1 MKKINSKNIR
11 LKLAVTEIVGTILLL
26 TISIALFS
34 VVYFAFFS
42 IQPSSPSPSSDI
54 AASVEKDKIIF
65 EHRSGEPLSLD
76 TRILLNIG
84 GNKFEVK
91 VGDILEDAN
100 GDGLWNIGERLVYT
114 GTDLESLQTEATVVD
129 VRSNSVIM
137 QGILKEGVTIE
148 NPYIITKPA
157 IVLGSRSVEL
167 SMNYNFKD
175 FDGYLRFLYKKSDE
189 EWVIVGESP
198 LMSGWGIYDFT
209 VNGLIPNTLY
219 TYKAQLEYDSK
230 IIEGIE
236 LKVFTLGTIVGEWHL
251 NESAGTIAIDSSG
264 HENHGTLYYN
274 PQRTTDAIN
283 GSYALNFDGIDDYVK
298 VNDDNS
304 LDISTNNIS
313 IEAWI
318 KPLDH
323 SKGLFGDIANT
334 LTDTSEFGIL
344 ECLEHDIIKVYN
356 NIYAIVCRGNNNH
369 GFLIT
374 VEISND
380 GQINNKII
388 DKFEFETTLCYDP
401 NIIQIND
408 SSSFIDHSNYIIAYT
423 GPSNDGYL
431 VTVEID
437 NNGLITDSIIDTIEF
452 DTNNCRDPNII
463 HTSDLVYVVAYTGYG
478 NNGYLKT
485 IEITKDGL
493 INNIINTSIFDMTST
508 TSYAAQ
514 EFKITHL
521 DGNIYTICYR
531 NKDSDGE
538 LRTVRI
544 ENNGTITSSYH
555 NYPEG
560 YYINSFLFDRDDGW
574 TPNII
579 NVYDNI
585 YAIAYGGF
593 ESPSTDGWL
602 KTVKISYDGNGFE
615 VIDNLEFDQDFGTET
630 NIIHVSG
637 DIYAI
642 VYRST
647 GNDGF
652 LKTIEI
658 FNNGQITDN
667 VIDILEFDGYDC
679 YQPRIIE
686 VGVNIF
692 AIVYTGPDYDGF
704 LKTVYIADDGLINY
718 NVIDDLETGMFD
730 YSEPNI
736 THISGNIYAMVY
748 RGLYD
753 DGYIRTLEISNI
765 GQINDNPIDIFEF
778 DKQYCSEPNIVHV
791 YGSVYA
797 IVYTGPNSHGFLVT
811 VEIGNSGLITDNV
824 IDVLEF
830 DLSYCNKPEI
840 IHISGSVYAIV
851 YTGPNSHGFLV
862 TVEIANNGLITDS
875 KIDVLEFDLSYGCDP
890 NIILIYNNIYAIAYR
905 GPSNRGYLATVEIKI
920 DGQISD
926 SVIDTLIFDSD
937 YGYDPEIMHVFNDI
951 YAVVCSHTTRGGYLS
966 TVKIDVNGLI
976 SDTVF
981 DTLRFDNINNP
992 SSDSDCW
999 EPDIIHINDQIVAI
1013 AYEGQYDGYLKTLRI
1028 GENGDITNENDDTLI
1043 YDTDGWNSNIIHV
1056 SNDIY
1061 AITCRRSNYDG
1072 YVVTVSIKETE
1083 SVGSVIAK
1091 ENAYKIYANTTTV
1104 LAYINNYELKAPI
1117 SPGFNYVVLT
1127 YNKNAGSNNMKLY
1140 VNATEVINRTLSVNI
1155 NTNGNHLFIGD
1166 FNCIIDEIFIHE
1178 VEISKAEI
1186 TQRYNDYKP

>member
-251 NESAGTIAIDSSG
+251 NSGSGIIAVDSSG
-264 HENHGTLYYN
+264 FNNNGTLYN
-274 PQRTTDAIN
+274 KPQWTTDKIN
-283 GSYALNFDGIDDYVK
+283 GSYALSFDGIDDYVL

-304 LDISTNNIS
+304 LDILTNNIS

-323 SKGLFGDIANT
+323 SKGFFGDIANSPI
-334 LTDTSEFGIL
+334 DVSDFGIL
-344 ECLEHDIIKVYN
+344 ECLEHDIIKIYN
-356 NIYAIVCRGNNNH
+356 NIYAIVLRGTNNK
-369 GFLIT
+369 GFLVT
-374 VEISND
+374 VEISSD

-388 DKFEFETTLCYDP
+388 DKFEFESIRCYDP
-401 NIIQIND
+401 NIIHINN
-408 SSSFIDHSNYIIAYT
+408 SNIYIIAYT
-423 GPSNDGYL
+423 GPSYDGFL
-431 VTVEID
+431 VTVEIA
-437 NNGLITDSIIDTIEF
+437 NNGLITHKIISILEF
-452 DTNNCRDPNII
+452 DTVNCGDPNII
-463 HTSDLVYVVAYTGYG
+463 HVTDLIYAVVYTGS
-478 NNGYLKT
+478 NNDGYLKT
-485 IEITKDGL
+485 IRIANDGQ
-493 INNIINTSIFDMTST
+493 INNVINTTIFDMAST
-508 TSYAAQ
+508 VGYAAE
-514 EFKITHL
+514 EFEIIHL
-521 DGNIYTICYR
+521 DGNNFVIIYR
-531 NKDSDGE
+531 NKDGDGE

-544 ENNGTITSSYH
+544 ENDGSTLSPYH
-555 NYPEG
+555 SYPEG
-560 YYINSFLFDRDDGW
+560 YYIDSFLFDRDDGW
-574 TPNII
+574 TPNIVHI
-579 NVYDNI
+579 YGNI
-585 YAIAYGGF
+585 FAVAYGGF
-593 ESPSTDGWL
+593 QSPSTDGWL
-602 KTVKISYDGNGFE
+602 KTIKISNDGNNYE
-615 VIDNLEFDQDFGTET
+615 IIDNLEFDPEFATET
-630 NIIHVSG
+630 NIIHVNG
-637 DIYAI
+637 NIYAI
-642 VYRST
+642 VYRGT
-647 GNDGF
+647 DNDGF

-658 FNNGQITDN
+658 LNNGQIADTVNDS
-667 VIDILEFDGYDC
+667 LEFDEYDC
-679 YQPRIIE
+679 YEPRII
-686 VGVNIF
+686 NIGLNYCS
-692 AIVYTGPDYDGF
+692 IVYTGPDYDGF
-704 LKTVYIADDGLINY
+704 LKTIYIADSGLINY
-718 NVIDDLETGMFD
+718 NVIDDLEIGMFD

-736 THISGNIYAMVY
+736 IPISGNIYAMVY

-778 DKQYCSEPNIVHV
+778 EKQYCSEPNIIHV

-797 IVYTGPNSHGFLVT
+797 IVYSGPNSHGFLVT
-811 VEIGNSGLITDNV
+811 VEIANDGLITDSI

-830 DLSYCNKPEI
+830 DLSYGEEPEI

-851 YTGPNSHGFLV
+851 YSGPNSHGFLV
-862 TVEIANNGLITDS
+862 TVEIANDGLITDS
-875 KIDVLEFDLSYGCDP
+875 IIDVLEFDLSYGCDT
-890 NIILIYNNIYAIAYR
+890 NIISIYNNIFAIAYR
-905 GPSNRGYLATVEIKI
+905 GVSNYGYLKTVEILSN
-920 DGQISD
+920 GQINKTIID
-926 SVIDTLIFDSD
+926 SLIFDNSR
-937 YGYDPEIMHVFNDI
+937 GYDPEITHVLNDV
-951 YAVVCSHTTRGGYLS
+951 YAIVYSRTTWGGYLS
-966 TVKIDVNGLI
+966 TVKIEVNGLI
-976 SDTVF
+976 SDSVI

-992 SSDSDCW
+992 SSDSDCF
-999 EPDIIHINDQIVAI
+999 EPDIIHINDQILAI

-1028 GENGDITNENDDTLI
+1028 GENGDITDQNDDTLI
-1043 YDTDGWNSNIIHV
+1043 YDIDGWNSNIIHV

-1072 YVVTVSIKETE
+1072 YVVTVSIKQKE
-1083 SVGSVIAK
+1083 SVGKVIAK

-1104 LAYINNYELKAPI
+1104 FAYINNYELKAPI
-1117 SPGFNYVVLT
+1117 SSGFNYVVLT

-1140 VNATEVINRTLSVNI
+1140 VNATEKINRTLTVNI
-1155 NTNGNHLFIGD
+1155 NKNNNNLYIGGL
-1166 FNCIIDEIFIHE
+1166 NCIIDEIFVHE

-1186 TQRYNDYKP
+1186 TQRYNDYKA